1 MSLVSDVCET
11 RLAPS
16 AEGGG
21 DDGGRIS
28 SMDFDCVVESS
39 GSVGGLAFATGQ
51 RIFVF
56 APFYTT
62 SKTQTFCQDRLGT
75 NTGKIVKEDDIVFSQ
90 RSSDR
95 SVRKTA
101 SFLAIYI

>member
-51 RIFVF
+51 IIFVF

-62 SKTQTFCQDRLGT
+62 SKNPNVFAKTGSGQTQ
-75 NTGKIVKEDDIVFSQ
+75 GKS
-90 RSSDR
+90 
-95 SVRKTA
+95 
-101 SFLAIYI
+101 